1 MDSVSERDIEAYLVG
16 RSIVATD
23 PKAGYLILDNGMVLE
38 LAGNEGCGGCANGHY
53 ALAFLANAPING
65 IMSTE
70 IVEDDDEYGDAG
82 NVRLFV
88 LAQDDRIEVA
98 IFEGHDNGYY
108 GTGFHVTVVH
118 PGA

>member
-1 MDSVSERDIEAYLVG
+1 MNEAAIGACYGYLVG

-23 PKAGYLILDNGMVLE
+23 PEAGTLTLDNGMVLE
-38 LAGNEGCGGCANGHY
+38 LAGNVGCGGCTNGHY
-53 ALAFLANAPING
+53 ALTFLANAPING
-65 IMSTE
+65 IMGIE
-70 IVEDDDEYGDAG
+70 VVEDRNGDES
-82 NVRLFV
+82 VRLFV

-98 IFEGHDNGYY
+98 TFEGHDNGYY